1 MSHLFSTLSTLRPP
15 PASSPLIIG
24 LTTATAT
31 GILAFFALRS
41 PAIPLPSVIP
51 SPRELLGDL
60 TDKEKDYLPYPP
72 DVLLDGR
79 WVDTPY
85 GVIRVYEF
93 GPTKGKKVV
102 FVHGNSTPCPVA
114 RDLLW
119 DLVGRGCRVLTFD
132 LYGRGYSDTPL
143 TPHDHRLFSSQIIFA
158 LSSSG
163 LHWTNF
169 TLIGYSLGGG
179 ISVSFTSHF
188 SHMIDELILLAPS
201 GILKKSRLSLLR
213 RMVHSGWIP
222 NTLATLLVGRQL
234 NVRQTQNYS
243 RRVASD
249 PMDRAVVLDVP
260 SIAEWQS
267 REHRGF
273 LYSYTSSFKCGP
285 MYNRQE
291 EWAIVGEYLRE
302 AGKRILI
309 LLAKND
315 TDIDPA
321 LLPEMLE
328 LLRGGEHE
336 GREPE
341 RVVGIVVDGA
351 HDFVRMKGRMLA
363 GHIEE
368 FWKDSRSMD
377 WVY

>member
-1 MSHLFSTLSTLRPP
+1 
-15 PASSPLIIG
+15 
-24 LTTATAT
+24 
-31 GILAFFALRS
+31 
-41 PAIPLPSVIP
+41 
-51 SPRELLGDL
+51 
-60 TDKEKDYLPYPP
+60 
-72 DVLLDGR
+72 
-79 WVDTPY
+79 
-85 GVIRVYEF
+85 
-93 GPTKGKKVV
+93 
-102 FVHGNSTPCPVA
+102 
-114 RDLLW
+114 
-119 DLVGRGCRVLTFD
+119 
-132 LYGRGYSDTPL
+132 
-143 TPHDHRLFSSQIIFA
+143 
-158 LSSSG
+158 
-163 LHWTNF
+163 
-169 TLIGYSLGGG
+169 
-179 ISVSFTSHF
+179 
-188 SHMIDELILLAPS
+188 MIDELILLAPS

-213 RMVHSGWIP
+213 RMVHSGWIS
-222 NTLATLLVGRQL
+222 NALATLLVGRQL
-234 NVRQTQNYS
+234 NARQTQNYS

-273 LYSYTSSFKCGP
+273 LYSYTSSFKYGP
-285 MYNRQE
+285 IYNRQE

-336 GREPE
+336 GKEPE

-368 FWKDSRSMD
+368 FWKDSKNMD

>member
-1 MSHLFSTLSTLRPP
+1 MSHMFSTLSTLRPP
-15 PASSPLIIG
+15 PASGPLVIG
-24 LTTATAT
+24 LTTTTAAA
-31 GILAFFALRS
+31 ILAFFALRP
-41 PAIPLPSVIP
+41 PAIPPSSVIP

-72 DVLLDGR
+72 DVLLGGR

-93 GPTKGKKVV
+93 GPAKGKRVV
-102 FVHGNSTPCPVA
+102 FVHGISTPCPVA

-158 LSSSG
+158 LSSSA
-163 LHWTNF
+163 LHWTSF

-188 SHMIDELILLAPS
+188 SHMIDELILLAPT
-201 GILKKSRLSLLR
+201 GILKRSRLSLLL
-213 RMVHSGWIP
+213 RMVHSGWVP
-222 NTLATLLVGRQL
+222 NALATLLVGRQL
-234 NVRQTQNYS
+234 KARQTQNSS

-260 SIAEWQS
+260 SISEWQS

-273 LYSYTSSFKCGP
+273 LYSFFSSFKYGP
-285 MYNRQE
+285 LYDRQE
-291 EWAIVGEYLRE
+291 EWAIAGEYLRD

-315 TDIDPA
+315 TDIDPV

-328 LLRGGEHE
+328 LLRSGEH
-336 GREPE
+336 GGQEPE
-341 RVVGIVVDGA
+341 RVVGIVMDGA

-363 GHIEE
+363 GYIEE
-368 FWKDSRSMD
+368 FWKESKSMD

>member
-1 MSHLFSTLSTLRPP
+1 
-15 PASSPLIIG
+15 
-24 LTTATAT
+24 
-31 GILAFFALRS
+31 
-41 PAIPLPSVIP
+41 
-51 SPRELLGDL
+51 
-60 TDKEKDYLPYPP
+60 
-72 DVLLDGR
+72 
-79 WVDTPY
+79 
-85 GVIRVYEF
+85 
-93 GPTKGKKVV
+93 
-102 FVHGNSTPCPVA
+102 
-114 RDLLW
+114 
-119 DLVGRGCRVLTFD
+119 
-132 LYGRGYSDTPL
+132 
-143 TPHDHRLFSSQIIFA
+143 
-158 LSSSG
+158 
-163 LHWTNF
+163 
-169 TLIGYSLGGG
+169 
-179 ISVSFTSHF
+179 
-188 SHMIDELILLAPS
+188 MIDELILLAPS

-222 NTLATLLVGRQL
+222 NALATLLVGGQL
-234 NVRQTQNYS
+234 NARQTQNYS

-273 LYSYTSSFKCGP
+273 LYSYTSSFKYGP

-336 GREPE
+336 GKEPE
-341 RVVGIVVDGA
+341 RVVGVVVDGA

-368 FWKDSRSMD
+368 FWKDSKSMD